1 MPREVVN
8 VFDACYGKNVDEEKI
23 PPLESLPWLD
33 LNLLQNPEGRGGD
46 CPPIG
51 GHVGRSG
58 QRRIAASWI
67 FSVQRVRG

>member
-33 LNLLQNPEGRGGD
+33 LNLLQNPEGGEVIAHRSADMSAEAGS
-46 CPPIG
+46 
-51 GHVGRSG
+51 VGSRHHG
-58 QRRIAASWI
+58 
-67 FSVQRVRG
+67 FSLSNG